1 MSCITASVNNNELE
15 ELFELALDELE
26 LDELLLDGLELEKDN
41 KDNETGFDELKLELE
56 EGEVVELSSL
66 AADAL
71 IDEPARFDEL
81 DELEL
86 DELLPPV
93 EEDALR
99 LTRVDVVLP
108 LVDEGVVELSSLA
121 ADELK
126 TFNELEFDEL
136 LLSEL
141 ELLDGLELE
150 KDELD
155 DDEVT

>member
-1 MSCITASVNNNELE
+1 LSCITASVNNNELE